1 MKFKLSIMKK
11 LILITILTPIISF
24 SQTYYDSALNF
35 QNSIRSYYDLTPL
48 SYDNDLSLIAQEWA
62 EYMAETDKFEVSD
75 DSYGENIFAIS
86 TEYVFSKGKQPC
98 LEASMNWILES
109 EDNRTLDQIIYED
122 AKRVGFGVAEN
133 HEYIYVVA
141 KYDKL
146 YK

>member
-62 EYMAETDKFEVSD
+62 NHIAITGEFELSD
-75 DSYGENIFAIS
+75 DSLGETIYAIS
-86 TEYVFSKGKQPC
+86 KTAPKIPDN
-98 LEASMNWILES
+98 LLLDASVSWAVDSDEHAFN
-109 EDNRTLDQIIYED
+109 QIICVD
-122 AKRVGFGVAEN
+122 CSNLGFGVAEN
-133 HEYIYVVA
+133 LEYIYVVA
-141 KYDKL
+141 KYDKI

>member
-62 EYMAETDKFEVSD
+62 EYMAETDKFEVSE

-86 TEYVFSKGKQPC
+86 TEYIFSKGKKPC

-109 EDNRTLDQIIYED
+109 EDNLTLDQIIYKD
-122 AKRVGFGVAEN
+122 AKRVGFGVAQN
-133 HEYIYVVA
+133 DEYIYVVA

-146 YK
+146 YE

>member
-48 SYDNDLSLIAQEWA
+48 SYDNDLALIAQEWA

-86 TEYVFSKGKQPC
+86 DEYVFSKGKQSC
-98 LEASMNWILES
+98 LEATMNWILES
-109 EDNRTLDQIIYED
+109 EDNLTLDQIIYED

>member
-11 LILITILTPIISF
+11 LISITILFPIFSF
-24 SQTYYDSALNF
+24 AQTYYDSALNF
-35 QNSIRSYYDLTPL
+35 QNAIRSYYDLIPL
-48 SYDNDLSLIAQEWA
+48 NYDSELSLKAQEWA
-62 EYMAETDKFEVSD
+62 DYLAETDQFEVSD
-75 DSYGENIFAIS
+75 DPFGENIFAIS
-86 TEYVFSKGKQPC
+86 TEYIFSKGKQPC

-109 EDNRTLDQIIYED
+109 DDNSTLHQIIYED

-141 KYDKL
+141 KYDQL

>member
-1 MKFKLSIMKK
+1 MKK

-48 SYDNDLSLIAQEWA
+48 SYDNELSLKAQEWA

-109 EDNRTLDQIIYED
+109 EDNLTLDQIIYED

>member
-1 MKFKLSIMKK
+1 MKK

>member
-35 QNSIRSYYDLTPL
+35 QNSVRSYYDLTPL

-62 EYMAETDKFEVSD
+62 EYIAETDKFEVSD

-98 LEASMNWILES
+98 LEATMNWILES
-109 EDNRTLDQIIYED
+109 EDNLTLDQIIYED
-122 AKRVGFGVAEN
+122 AKSVGFGVAEN

-146 YK
+146 YR

>member
-1 MKFKLSIMKK
+1 MKK

-98 LEASMNWILES
+98 LEATMNWILES
-109 EDNRTLDQIIYED
+109 DDYSTLNQIIYED
-122 AKRVGFGVAEN
+122 AKRVGFVVAEN
-133 HEYIYVVA
+133 NEYIYFVA

>member
-1 MKFKLSIMKK
+1 MKK
-11 LILITILTPIISF
+11 LILITILIPIISF

-62 EYMAETDKFEVSD
+62 EYMAKTDKFEVSD

-98 LEASMNWILES
+98 LEASINWILES
-109 EDNRTLDQIIYED
+109 DDQSTLNQIIFEE
-122 AKRVGFGVAEN
+122 ARGIGFGMAQN
-133 HEYIYVVA
+133 DFYIYIVA

>member
-1 MKFKLSIMKK
+1 MKK
-11 LILITILTPIISF
+11 LILITFLSPIFSF
-24 SQTYYDSALNF
+24 AQTYYDSALNF

-86 TEYVFSKGKQPC
+86 TEYVFSKGKQPY

-109 EDNRTLDQIIYED
+109 DDYSTLNQIIYED

-146 YK
+146 HENK